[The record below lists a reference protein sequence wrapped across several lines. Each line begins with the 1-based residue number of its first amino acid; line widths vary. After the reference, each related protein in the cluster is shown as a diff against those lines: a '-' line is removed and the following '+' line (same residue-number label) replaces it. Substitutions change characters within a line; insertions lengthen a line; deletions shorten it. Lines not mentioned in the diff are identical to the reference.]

1 MDSKHYI
8 RKLIRESLLNEAPP
22 GGMFGNFKHL
32 KKNKKNT
39 YKMSSSND
47 LGDIKSWYE
56 HPVFDKSNVLYKKS
70 ENMMEDAFEKIESI
84 LLSSYFGSDK
94 EYFSEKLKDLF
105 KKYKSLMKRGFN
117 DISGRDGAISAN
129 IIKDLRDLSL
139 NTKKIL
145 SQKTPTAALNNYVRN
160 WLQLK

>member
-1 MDSKHYI
+1 MDSKSYV
-8 RKLIRESLLNEAPP
+8 RKLIRESLLSEAPP

-32 KKNKKNT
+32 KSNKGGIN
-39 YKMSSSND
+39 KMPSRND

-56 HPVFDKSNVLYKKS
+56 HPVFDKSNVLDKKS

-84 LLSSYFGSDK
+84 LLSSYFGADK
-94 EYFSEKLKDLF
+94 ESFSEKIKDLF

-117 DISGRDGAISAN
+117 DISGRDGAISAS
-129 IIKDLRDLSL
+129 IIKDLRNLSL

-145 SQKTPTAALNNYVRN
+145 SQKNPAAAINNYVRN